1 MNKYPYNAVHYSSTG
16 FILLK
21 SQPAGNLVCETYK
34 STALPTLQ
42 RECGVFFDTSC
53 EAPLISLRFS
63 APLLIPKGMYQAPA
77 TQYLRLQNEVS
88 DSDEVFENE
97 IDDYVAVFAVPFSK
111 TLPLRTTLANPQFRH
126 CAVNLYRYLAQY
138 NSSCPNKLLV
148 NFDGDK
154 MGFILIKNDKLFLI
168 NELTFTEPS
177 DALYYVLNIL
187 QQNDAKRAESEVLV
201 CGLTPEM
208 KKINQLLSQY
218 LPNVVPAGKE
228 LKLNITDLKG
238 QKVDISTCLQL
249 IEI

>member
-1 MNKYPYNAVHYSSTG
+1 MNNFPYNAVHYSSTG

-21 SQPAGNLVCETYK
+21 SQPSGNLICETYK

-42 RECGVFFDTSC
+42 RECGVFFDTPC
-53 EAPLISLRFS
+53 ETPLISLRFS
-63 APLLIPKGMYQAPA
+63 APLLIPKSIYQAPA
-77 TQYLRLQNEVS
+77 SQYLRLQSEIS

-97 IDDYVAVFAVPFSK
+97 IGDYMALFAVPFSK
-111 TLPLRTTLANPQFRH
+111 TLPLRTTLANPKFRH
-126 CAVNLYRYLAQY
+126 CAVNLYHYLAQY
-138 NSSCPNKLLV
+138 NSNCANKLLV
-148 NFDGDK
+148 NFDGSQ
-154 MGFILIKNDKLFLI
+154 MGFILMENDKLFII
-168 NELTFTEPS
+168 NELSFTEPS

-187 QQNDAKRAESEVLV
+187 QQNEAKRTETEVLV
-201 CGLTPEM
+201 CGMTTEM

-218 LPNVVPAGKE
+218 LPNVNPAGKE